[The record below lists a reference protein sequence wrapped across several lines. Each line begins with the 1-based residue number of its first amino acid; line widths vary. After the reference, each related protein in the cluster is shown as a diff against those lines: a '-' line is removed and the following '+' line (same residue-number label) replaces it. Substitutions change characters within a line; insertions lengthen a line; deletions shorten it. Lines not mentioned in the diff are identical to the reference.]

1 MYTSFYTYLLVLGGQ
16 TAGPNW
22 LTFLKAK
29 QNFFLKMELFSLN
42 LKKHFIY

>member
-22 LTFLKAK
+22 LTFLK
-29 QNFFLKMELFSLN
+29 LIHGHWPGTIS
-42 LKKHFIY
+42 